1 MAAKEK
7 EVKSLLI
14 DVKKS
19 SRCNSHSALVCLI
32 VLLVAVIVCM
42 AVFILTGNS
51 QSSNSSSTKVTR
63 DVSSVESELWELL
76 NGQDFEK
83 LLNERVN
90 EIINGTIMAG
100 PPGMCV
106 LIS

>member
-19 SRCNSHSALVCLI
+19 SRCNSHSALVCLN

-42 AVFILTGNS
+42 AVFILTANI
-51 QSSNSSSTKVTR
+51 THKAATAAA
-63 DVSSVESELWELL
+63 L
-76 NGQDFEK
+76 K
-83 LLNERVN
+83 LHEMR
-90 EIINGTIMAG
+90 
-100 PPGMCV
+100 P
-106 LIS
+106 

>member
-7 EVKSLLI
+7 EVKPLLI

-19 SRCNSHSALVCLI
+19 SHCNSHSALVCLN

-42 AVFILTGNS
+42 AVFILTANS

-63 DVSSVESELWELL
+63 DETLTESQLWELL
-76 NGQDFEK
+76 NGQEFEK
-83 LLNERVN
+83 LLNER
-90 EIINGTIMAG
+90 IINGTIMAG
-100 PPGMCV
+100 PPGMWY
-106 LIS
+106 LW